1 MTGCDTTGAR
11 LGSSLGNVL
20 QIKWQFNL
28 RVNQKDWN
36 SITTIKQII
45 DLIVQRS
52 N

>member
-1 MTGCDTTGAR
+1 M
-11 LGSSLGNVL
+11 

-28 RVNQKDWN
+28 RATQEDWN